1 MPNGNEAYKSQQAAL
16 TKHSYFNLVF
26 EYSLTCLLLFLP
38 YFFFFF
44 IFTRICIQMRRTE
57 LATLAMAFARCLHA
71 VEMI

>member
-38 YFFFFF
+38 YLFFFDFHAYLH
-44 IFTRICIQMRRTE
+44 TN
-57 LATLAMAFARCLHA
+57 ATD
-71 VEMI
+71 